1 MTFTAYYALLPLEL
15 VALAVLV
22 VPPVV
27 AIIRMDNE
35 ATTERQAAMR
45 RIAARELA
53 AAKLPAA
60 PDNPPDPKEL
70 T

>member
-1 MTFTAYYALLPLEL
+1 MTFTAYYVLLALEL

-27 AIIRMDNE
+27 AVIRMDNE
-35 ATTERQAAMR
+35 ATTERQAAKR